1 MKTVNSGGRYAE
13 RGQDRLYGVNGHLD
27 TKYEIIVKPNS
38 KRTSLNLKK
47 LTRGF

>member
-1 MKTVNSGGRYAE
+1 MQKGDKIGCMVCN
-13 RGQDRLYGVNGHLD
+13 LD

-47 LTRGF
+47 KLTRGF

>member
-1 MKTVNSGGRYAE
+1 MQKGDKIGCMVCN
-13 RGQDRLYGVNGHLD
+13 LD

-47 LTRGF
+47 INQRKAVRV